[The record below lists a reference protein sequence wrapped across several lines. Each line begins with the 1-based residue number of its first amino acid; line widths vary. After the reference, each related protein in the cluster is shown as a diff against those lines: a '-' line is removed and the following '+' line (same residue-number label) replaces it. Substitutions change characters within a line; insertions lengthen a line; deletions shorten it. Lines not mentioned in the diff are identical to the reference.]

1 MLRTMSQT
9 GLGVVVNA
17 TGCFEVS
24 NTCFGYPT
32 AGVAFRS
39 LSVAISGQEEGLRNE
54 FANGEA

>member
-1 MLRTMSQT
+1 MSQT